1 MATYKQKTYALH
13 RKKQHLKK
21 TNRKSEFSNKEIEEL
36 SKARLIRKGL
46 EPFQMSTHNLDG
58 TAILY
63 KRERGQT

>member
-13 RKKQHLKK
+13 QKKQHLKRTK
-21 TNRKSEFSNKEIEEL
+21 RKSEFTNKEIEEL

-63 KRERGQT
+63 KREKGPT

>member
-13 RKKQHLKK
+13 RKKQHLKRTK
-21 TNRKSEFSNKEIEEL
+21 RKSEFSNKEIEEL

-46 EPFQMSTHNLDG
+46 QPFQLSTHNLDG